1 MKWQKYLV
9 DTLFKRQGMIK
20 THRHMPYSSLLI
32 ELILQI

>member
-9 DTLFKRQGMIK
+9 DTLFNMIK